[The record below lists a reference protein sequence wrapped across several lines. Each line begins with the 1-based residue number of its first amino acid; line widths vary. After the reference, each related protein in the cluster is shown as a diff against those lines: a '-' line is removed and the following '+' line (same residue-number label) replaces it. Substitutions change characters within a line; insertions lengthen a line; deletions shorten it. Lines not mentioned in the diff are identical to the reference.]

1 MNLNLSNSSQL
12 LTSLGISVLSA
23 STLSI
28 LFSKECPFVC
38 ENTNNNT
45 NTTNNNV
52 VCPVSYLTRTGL
64 VLGVLTVGAGSTLNC
79 VNLLR

>member
-12 LTSLGISVLSA
+12 LTSLGVSVLSA

-38 ENTNNNT
+38 ENK

-64 VLGVLTVGAGSTLNC
+64 VLGVLTVGTGSTLNC

>member
-38 ENTNNNT
+38 ENTNT
-45 NTTNNNV
+45 NTTSNNV

-64 VLGVLTVGAGSTLNC
+64 VLGVLTVGTGSTLNC

>member
-12 LTSLGISVLSA
+12 LTSLGVSVLSA

-28 LFSKECPFVC
+28 LFSKDCPFVC
-38 ENTNNNT
+38 ENTN
-45 NTTNNNV
+45 TTSNNV

-64 VLGVLTVGAGSTLNC
+64 VLGVLTVGTGSTLNC

>member
-38 ENTNNNT
+38 ENTNNNIT
-45 NTTNNNV
+45 SNNV

-64 VLGVLTVGAGSTLNC
+64 VLGVLTVGTGSTLNC